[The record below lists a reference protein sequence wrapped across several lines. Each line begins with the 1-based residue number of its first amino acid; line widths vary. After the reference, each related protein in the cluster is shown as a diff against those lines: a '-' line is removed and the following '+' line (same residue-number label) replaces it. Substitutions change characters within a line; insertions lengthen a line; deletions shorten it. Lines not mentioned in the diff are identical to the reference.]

1 MTIMASYLPLVGE
14 GERNP
19 SDYVPELSRRARGFP
34 TWAMIRHL
42 GRQGIASM
50 VERHCRLARR
60 IAEGLASEPGVQV
73 VNETVLN
80 QIILRFGADEPPEV
94 ADDSTS
100 RTIQRIQADGTC
112 FMGGARWRDRWVM
125 RVSVISATT
134 TDADADRMV
143 EAVRRTWNS
152 GSGTRVGIAGT
163 PSSRSSHASSMLDV
177 DRERAFRRNGSATPQ
192 PARRCSRS
200 GPISTPATRPAR
212 IRSMADCAASWN
224 SGATS

>member
-1 MTIMASYLPLVGE
+1 MTVVASYLPLVGE

-42 GRQGIASM
+42 GREGIASM

-60 IAEGLASEPGVQV
+60 IAEGLASEPGVRV

-80 QIILRFGADEPPEV
+80 QVILRFGSDEMPEM
-94 ADDSTS
+94 ADDLTLE
-100 RTIQRIQADGTC
+100 TIRRIQADGTC

-134 TDADADRMV
+134 TDADAERTI
-143 EAVRRTWNS
+143 EAVLRAWRS
-152 GSGTRVGIAGT
+152 VRDQKRVTA
-163 PSSRSSHASSMLDV
+163 
-177 DRERAFRRNGSATPQ
+177 
-192 PARRCSRS
+192 
-200 GPISTPATRPAR
+200 
-212 IRSMADCAASWN
+212 
-224 SGATS
+224 